1 MELQPLVWHQFK
13 VLAANQYTTS
23 LFSVPSK
30 LEFAELRRPG
40 PPREFRV
47 LSMRTVK
54 GHAEV
59 DISWRKPESI
69 NGRTMIVTS
78 PCILNN
84 VWNFWKLTLG
94 DFKVPM
100 LASTLGFNHMLSNY
114 F

>member
-23 LFSVPSK
+23 LFSIPGK

-47 LSMRTVK
+47 LSTRTVK

-69 NGRTMIVTS
+69 NGRIQYDSFFSLHFGQCVELLEADT
-78 PCILNN
+78 
-84 VWNFWKLTLG
+84 G
-94 DFKVPM
+94 
-100 LASTLGFNHMLSNY
+100 
-114 F
+114 

>member
-23 LFSVPSK
+23 LFSIPSK

-69 NGRTMIVTS
+69 NGRT
-78 PCILNN
+78 L
-84 VWNFWKLTLG
+84 
-94 DFKVPM
+94 
-100 LASTLGFNHMLSNY
+100 
-114 F
+114 